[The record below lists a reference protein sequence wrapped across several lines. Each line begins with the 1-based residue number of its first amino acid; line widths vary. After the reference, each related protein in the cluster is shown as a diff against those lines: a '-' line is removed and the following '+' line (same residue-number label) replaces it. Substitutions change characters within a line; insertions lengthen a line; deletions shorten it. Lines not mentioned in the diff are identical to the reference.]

1 MRLCYKTNRK
11 REYIID
17 SSTQRNS
24 LPIYIRKEKLKIYN
38 SIGFEIG
45 DNLFITE
52 DDENGSIKFPEIMDV
67 IEKVKKR
74 ITELNTVNS

>member
-17 SSTQRNS
+17 SSTQRNL
-24 LPIYIRKEKLKIYN
+24 LPIYIRKEKLKFSN
-38 SIGFEIG
+38 SIGFNIG

-52 DDENGSIKFPEIMDV
+52 DHADGSIKTPEIMDV
-67 IEKVKKR
+67 IGKVK
-74 ITELNTVNS
+74 